1 MLKKLLNYHFY
12 SFLNLIISS
21 IYTKIFHFRSR
32 LIRLPVDLRGVKH
45 IDFGKNL
52 TTGRN
57 CRIET
62 YNFNKTKE
70 KLIIFGNNIQINDMV
85 HIAARK
91 KIIIEDNVL
100 MASRIFITDHNHGNF
115 DGFDDLNI
123 NYIDK
128 KVVCKDVII
137 KNNVWIGENCN
148 ILPGVTIGEFSVIGA
163 GSTVTKSVP
172 AYSIAVG
179 SPAVVVKVYDL
190 KEKKWKKI

>member
-1 MLKKLLNYHFY
+1 MFRKISNYHIY
-12 SFLNLIISS
+12 SFLNLIISFA
-21 IYTKIFHFRSR
+21 YTKVFHFRSR
-32 LIRLPVDLRGVKH
+32 LIRLPVDLRGVKY

-52 TTGRN
+52 TTGKN
-57 CRIET
+57 CRIEA
-62 YNFNKTKE
+62 YDFNKRKE

-100 MASRIFITDHNHGNF
+100 MASRIFITDHNHGSF
-115 DGFDDLNI
+115 DGYDDLNI

-128 KVVCKDVII
+128 KAVCKDVLI
-137 KNNVWIGENCN
+137 KKNVWIGENCN

-163 GSTVTKSVP
+163 GSTVTKSIP

-179 SPAVVVKVYDL
+179 SPAVVVKFYN
-190 KEKKWKKI
+190 KNEKKWKKI

>member
-1 MLKKLLNYHFY
+1 MLKMIFNYHIY
-12 SFLNLIISS
+12 SFLNLIISFA
-21 IYTKIFHFRSR
+21 YTKVFHFRSR
-32 LIRLPVDLRGVKH
+32 LIRLPVDLRGVKY

-52 TTGRN
+52 TTGKN
-57 CRIET
+57 CRIEA
-62 YNFNKTKE
+62 YDFNKIKE

-100 MASRIFITDHNHGNF
+100 MASRIFITDHNHGSF
-115 DGFDDLNI
+115 DGYDDLNI

-137 KNNVWIGENCN
+137 KKNVWIGENCN

-163 GSTVTKSVP
+163 GSTVTKSIP

-190 KEKKWKKI
+190 KEKKLKKI

>member
-1 MLKKLLNYHFY
+1 MFKKLLNYHFY
-12 SFLNLIISS
+12 SFMNLIISS

-57 CRIET
+57 CRIEA
-62 YNFNKTKE
+62 YNFNKTKQN
-70 KLIIFGNNIQINDMV
+70 LITFGNNVQINDMV

-115 DGFDDLNI
+115 DGYDDLNI

-128 KVVCKDVII
+128 KVVCKDVVI
-137 KNNVWIGENCN
+137 KKNVWIGENCS
-148 ILPGVTIGEFSVIGA
+148 ILQGVTIGEFSVIGA
-163 GSTVTKSVP
+163 GSVVTKSIP
-172 AYSIAVG
+172 AYSVAVG
-179 SPAVVVKVYDL
+179 SPAAVVKVYN
-190 KEKKWKKI
+190 KIEKKWKKI